1 MATEASR
8 ADGLPKKLALLVGF
22 AWLLLGSFAL
32 LALGLGLW
40 VAFDNVANGLGAELL
55 QKQGLDVYRLDDFN
69 WISALILLAAVVVV
83 FIVGGLV
90 RLRGWMA
97 FRTLRDRYEE
107 K

>member
-1 MATEASR
+1 MATEVSR
-8 ADGLPKKLALLVGF
+8 AGRLPKKQALLVGF
-22 AWLLLGSFAL
+22 AWLLFGSFAL

-40 VAFDNVANGLGAELL
+40 VTFDNVANGLGAELL

-83 FIVGGLV
+83 FIVGGLA

-97 FRTLRDRYEE
+97 FRTLRDRYE
-107 K
+107 KK